1 MVDQISGRCFDALT
15 DSRGDAQAHRLHS
28 GPAPV
33 RTQHRN
39 HCPRPAHGA
48 CADPR
53 EVGTEQLGSQL
64 KLPGRATPASGGR
77 PGLTGATWA
86 AETSVIGSGWLF
98 AAWKAA
104 YSTGTASILAW
115 ILAGTAIIILALVHA
130 ELGSMYPVAGG
141 TARFPHFAFGTVAG
155 TSFGFFSWVQAI
167 TVPAIGCFAVMQYAS

>member
-1 MVDQISGRCFDALT
+1 LATGLAAQTPRP
-15 DSRGDAQAHRLHS
+15 GDAGLR
-28 GPAPV
+28 
-33 RTQHRN
+33 
-39 HCPRPAHGA
+39 
-48 CADPR
+48 R
-53 EVGTEQLGSQL
+53 ET
-64 KLPGRATPASGGR
+64 
-77 PGLTGATWA
+77 GLTGATWA

-141 TARFPHFAFGTVAG
+141 TARFPHFTFG

-167 TVPAIGCFAVMQYAS
+167 TVPAIESSRHAISAERCGHEAGARHTGDRADLVNLCVGCTGCLAGETTCECST